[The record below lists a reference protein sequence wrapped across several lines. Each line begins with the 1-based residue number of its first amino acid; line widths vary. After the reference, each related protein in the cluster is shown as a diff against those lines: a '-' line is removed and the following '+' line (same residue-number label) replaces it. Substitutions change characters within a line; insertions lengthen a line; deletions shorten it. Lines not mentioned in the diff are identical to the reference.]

1 MREEA
6 IVFKSGELSLSGLL
20 ARPAALGQSG
30 GAVVCHP
37 HPLFGGSMHNN
48 VVEAILDAMWALGT
62 VTLRFNFRGVA
73 GGQGSFG
80 DGGEGLDAIAAVKF
94 IAGYA
99 GVRPDN
105 IMLAGYSF
113 GAAIAMEVGP
123 ALEEVATMVLV
134 APPVSMMR
142 EPPRGPIRKPILVVA
157 GADDQLCPSDDIR
170 KFFMNVSP
178 EVTLRVIA
186 AADHFFVGH
195 ERKLAQEIVAA
206 LNGLSGKSLA

>member
-6 IVFKSGELSLSGLL
+6 VVFKSGGLSLNGLL

-30 GAVVCHP
+30 SAVVCHP
-37 HPLFGGSMHNN
+37 HPLFGGSMRNN
-48 VVEAILDAMWALGT
+48 VVEAILDAMWALGK

-80 DGGEGLDAIAAVKF
+80 DGGEELDAIAAVKF
-94 IAGYA
+94 IARDGA
-99 GVRPDN
+99 VRPDN
-105 IMLAGYSF
+105 ILLAGYSF

-123 ALEEVATMVLV
+123 ALEEVGTMVLV
-134 APPVSMMR
+134 APPVSMMGQ
-142 EPPRGPIRKPILVVA
+142 PPRAAIRKPILVVA
-157 GADDQLCPSDDIR
+157 GADDHLCPLDEIR
-170 KFFMNVSP
+170 EFFMKVSP
-178 EVTLRVIA
+178 EAELRVIA

-206 LNGLSGKSLA
+206 LKGLGGESLA